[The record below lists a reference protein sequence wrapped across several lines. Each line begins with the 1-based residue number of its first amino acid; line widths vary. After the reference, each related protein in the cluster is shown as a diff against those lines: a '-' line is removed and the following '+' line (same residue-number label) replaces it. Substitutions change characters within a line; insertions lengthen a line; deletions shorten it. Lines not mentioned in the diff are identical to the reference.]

1 MNTPDC
7 TALVPHPEAAA
18 NRDVDTVPF
27 VELSGNRLQGVV
39 SSGSDVE
46 RVYCA
51 FLEAGSGV
59 HYSSTNNNRPDAG
72 TEKRMTWLVE
82 EAVKQF
88 GVERVVRFL
97 QVPGDPS
104 VYKNAAQISSALVRR
119 GQRRAEPAGAV
130 FSRFLNY
137 LRFVELESAAGPM
150 PEMAWF
156 VGTDGAWFGGK

>member
-1 MNTPDC
+1 MATATSDN
-7 TALVPHPEAAA
+7 TALIPHSEPAS

-27 VELSGNRLQGVV
+27 VELSGDRVQGVV

-51 FLEAGSGV
+51 FLEAGTGA

-72 TEKRMTWLVE
+72 TDKRLRWLLE

-88 GVERVVRFL
+88 GAERVARYL
-97 QVPGDPS
+97 QLPGDPAQLT
-104 VYKNAAQISSALVRR
+104 NLAQILQAVYRLR
-119 GQRRAEPAGAV
+119 GPRKSEPAGAV

-137 LRFVELESAAGPM
+137 LRFVELEAAAGPV

-156 VGTDGAWFGGK
+156 VGH

>member
-1 MNTPDC
+1 MVISTPQD
-7 TALVPHPEAAA
+7 TALVPHAAPA
-18 NRDVDTVPF
+18 DDRDVDTVPF
-27 VELSGNRLQGVV
+27 VELANGRVQGVV

-51 FLEAGSGV
+51 FIEAGSGA

-72 TEKRMTWLVE
+72 TDKRIRWLLE

-88 GVERVVRFL
+88 GAERVARYL
-97 QVPGDPS
+97 QLPGDPAQLA
-104 VYKNAAQISSALVRR
+104 NLAQIMQAVYRLRGPRR
-119 GQRRAEPAGAV
+119 PEPAGAV

-137 LRFVELESAAGPM
+137 LRFVELTCAAGPV

-156 VGTDGAWFGGK
+156 VGR